1 MKKAFSG
8 IFVSFLS
15 LALLVACNQQE
26 SETQKELA
34 ALKEQLAQQQKQQT
48 DRENQE
54 QEHRKRLEQQER
66 ETALYEQAYQ
76 NAQEDLKMKQNLEE
90 EQKKEEAQKQA
101 AEKKKAVEGQQ
112 TKTSEKLARY
122 PAFVISES
130 GYGSLNLRGAPSASA
145 VSITQLRDGQQV
157 QVVAITN
164 NCNNANGGCW
174 VKVQVDG
181 LTGYVSD
188 AYLQRGYSQD
198 VIMDN
203 FEH

>member
-1 MKKAFSG
+1 MS
-8 IFVSFLS
+8 VFLS

-90 EQKKEEAQKQA
+90 EQKKEEAN
-101 AEKKKAVEGQQ
+101 KKKEEAQ
-112 TKTSEKLARY
+112 KTSGRKEKRL
-122 PAFVISES
+122 S
-130 GYGSLNLRGAPSASA
+130 
-145 VSITQLRDGQQV
+145 RDSKLKLPK
-157 QVVAITN
+157 N
-164 NCNNANGGCW
+164 
-174 VKVQVDG
+174 
-181 LTGYVSD
+181 
-188 AYLQRGYSQD
+188 
-198 VIMDN
+198 
-203 FEH
+203 